1 MSSGV
6 PADMVS
12 PGVPQ
17 GLFWQKGMER
27 RGVWE
32 GEGVCVK
39 NLGGVFKEQKVPG

>member
-32 GEGVCVK
+32 GRGGE